1 MNRFM
6 KYAAAALAAATAV
19 STLGGCE
26 QLEQK
31 TPEDTVAVTF
41 GDTNIMLDEVTYMIR
56 SMEYTYESYFG
67 SNICSNDMGDGSGMT
82 VGDYIK
88 QMSLSQLRQTL
99 VLNEYAEQN
108 GIELS
113 DAQKAKV
120 DDAIEKLKE
129 EGEDYLNA
137 VGATDELIEKTYT
150 ENAIANLVY
159 MDLVADVDT
168 TVGDDEF
175 LRKKIAYVKLTPSE
189 LTETTAA
196 EEGTTVT
203 ETESGSEEEAS
214 SEAGSSE
221 ETSEAGSEEASS
233 ENASDEAASSEV
245 ASDEAD
251 STEEASTEKET
262 ETSTEVATET
272 ETETESA
279 SDTEVVTEVATEA
292 ESESESNT
300 ESDTESDTEVSNGS
314 EESTEAETL
323 SEEEQERQD
332 AMNDAADKILKEF
345 EDGSDAADFISDYQ
359 NDSHFT
365 ATNSEISISEEGT
378 AVYNAAAWALS
389 TDECTIYNSDDGS
402 IYIIRCLDDND
413 EEARQSAIDSEIE
426 SRKTALF
433 EEKYSEIQD
442 ASSKFKVDQDVI
454 DTIRFTTPVYVAPT
468 EEDTTE
474 ETTENAS
481 EEASSEDASS
491 EEASSESESE
501 SSSEE
506 VTEESAEKNTES
518 ESESEK
524 ESTSEAETK

>member
-1 MNRFM
+1 MNRIM

-26 QLEQK
+26 QLEK
-31 TPEDTVAVTF
+31 KAPEDTVAVSF

-67 SNICSNDMGDGSGMT
+67 SNICGNDMGDGSGMT

-99 VLNEYAEQN
+99 VLNEYAKKN

-113 DAQKAKV
+113 DDQKAKV
-120 DDAIEKLKE
+120 DEAIEKLQTE
-129 EGEDYLNA
+129 SEDYLDA

-196 EEGTTVT
+196 DEATTEVSSDEDSSEEASSIENT
-203 ETESGSEEEAS
+203 ETESESVS
-214 SEAGSSE
+214 KDVT
-221 ETSEAGSEEASS
+221 TSTEEASS
-233 ENASDEAASSEV
+233 ENASTDAAST
-245 ASDEAD
+245 EAV
-251 STEEASTEKET
+251 STEEASSENVSEISSEASTED
-262 ETSTEVATET
+262 STEV
-272 ETETESA
+272 
-279 SDTEVVTEVATEA
+279 
-292 ESESESNT
+292 
-300 ESDTESDTEVSNGS
+300 
-314 EESTEAETL
+314 ETL

-345 EDGSDAADFISDYQ
+345 EEGNDAADFISDYQ

-365 ATNSEISISEEGT
+365 ATNSEISISEDGT
-378 AVYNAAAWALS
+378 AVYNAAAWALA
-389 TDECTIYNSDDGS
+389 TDECTVYRSDDGS

-433 EEKYSEIQD
+433 SEKYAEIQD
-442 ASSKFKVDQDVI
+442 DSSKFKVDEDVI
-454 DTIRFTTPVYVAPT
+454 DTIRFTTPVYVAPS
-468 EEDTTE
+468 EE
-474 ETTENAS
+474 ETSESETSGEETSESETGEEESTKEEKSSESDES
-481 EEASSEDASS
+481 EEAVSEASS
-491 EEASSESESE
+491 EEAS
-501 SSSEE
+501 
-506 VTEESAEKNTES
+506 K
-518 ESESEK
+518 
-524 ESTSEAETK
+524 

>member
-1 MNRFM
+1 MNRIM

-26 QLEQK
+26 QLEK
-31 TPEDTVAVTF
+31 KAPEDTVAVSF

-67 SNICSNDMGDGSGMT
+67 SNICGNDMGDGSGMT

-99 VLNEYAEQN
+99 VLNEYAKKN

-113 DAQKAKV
+113 DDQKAKV
-120 DDAIEKLKE
+120 DEAIEKLQTE
-129 EGEDYLNA
+129 SEDYLEA

-196 EEGTTVT
+196 DEATTEVSSD
-203 ETESGSEEEAS
+203 EDSSEEAS
-214 SEAGSSE
+214 SIENTEAESE
-221 ETSEAGSEEASS
+221 SASKDVTTSTEEASS
-233 ENASDEAASSEV
+233 ENASTDAAST
-245 ASDEAD
+245 EAV
-251 STEEASTEKET
+251 STEEASSENVSELSSEASTED
-262 ETSTEVATET
+262 STEV
-272 ETETESA
+272 
-279 SDTEVVTEVATEA
+279 
-292 ESESESNT
+292 
-300 ESDTESDTEVSNGS
+300 
-314 EESTEAETL
+314 ETL

-345 EDGSDAADFISDYQ
+345 EEGNDAADFISDYQ

-365 ATNSEISISEEGT
+365 ATNSEISISEDGT
-378 AVYNAAAWALS
+378 AVYNAAAWALA
-389 TDECTIYNSDDGS
+389 TDECTVYRSDDGS

-433 EEKYSEIQD
+433 SEKYAEIQD
-442 ASSKFKVDQDVI
+442 DSPSL
-454 DTIRFTTPVYVAPT
+454 R
-468 EEDTTE
+468 
-474 ETTENAS
+474 
-481 EEASSEDASS
+481 
-491 EEASSESESE
+491 
-501 SSSEE
+501 
-506 VTEESAEKNTES
+506 
-518 ESESEK
+518 
-524 ESTSEAETK
+524 

>member
-1 MNRFM
+1 MNRIM

-26 QLEQK
+26 QLENK
-31 TPEDTVAVTF
+31 APEDTVAVSF

-99 VLNEYAEQN
+99 VLNEYAKKN

-113 DAQKAKV
+113 DDQKAKV
-120 DDAIEKLKE
+120 DEAIEKLQTE
-129 EGEDYLNA
+129 AEDYLDA

-196 EEGTTVT
+196 AEATTEASSDEGSSEESSSVENT
-203 ETESGSEEEAS
+203 ETESISKDDETSTEEAS
-214 SEAGSSE
+214 SEKAS
-221 ETSEAGSEEASS
+221 TEEASS
-233 ENASDEAASSEV
+233 EKTSELSSE
-245 ASDEAD
+245 SD
-251 STEEASTEKET
+251 TEASTE
-262 ETSTEVATET
+262 S
-272 ETETESA
+272 
-279 SDTEVVTEVATEA
+279 
-292 ESESESNT
+292 
-300 ESDTESDTEVSNGS
+300 
-314 EESTEAETL
+314 ETL

-345 EDGSDAADFISDYQ
+345 EEGNDAADFISDYQ

-365 ATNSEISISEEGT
+365 ATNSEISISEDGT
-378 AVYNAAAWALS
+378 AVYNAAAWALA
-389 TDECTIYNSDDGS
+389 TDECTVYKSDDGS

-433 EEKYSEIQD
+433 SEKYAEIQD
-442 ASSKFKVDQDVI
+442 ESSKFKVDEDVI
-454 DTIRFTTPVYVAPT
+454 DTIRFTTPVYVAPS
-468 EEDTTE
+468 EE
-474 ETTENAS
+474 ETSEGETGKEETSENETS
-481 EEASSEDASS
+481 EEESSKAEKSSESEEAVSEASSE
-491 EEASSESESE
+491 
-501 SSSEE
+501 
-506 VTEESAEKNTES
+506 EESK
-518 ESESEK
+518 
-524 ESTSEAETK
+524 

>member
-1 MNRFM
+1 MNRIM

-26 QLEQK
+26 QLEK
-31 TPEDTVAVTF
+31 KAPEDTVAVSF
-41 GDTNIMLDEVTYMIR
+41 GDTNIMLDEITYMIR

-67 SNICSNDMGDGSGMT
+67 SNICGNDMGDGSGMT

-99 VLNEYAEQN
+99 VLNEYAKKN

-113 DAQKAKV
+113 DDQKAKV
-120 DDAIEKLKE
+120 DEAIEKLQTE
-129 EGEDYLNA
+129 SEDYLEA

-196 EEGTTVT
+196 DGATTEVSSDEDSSEEASSIENTEAESESASKDVTTST
-203 ETESGSEEEAS
+203 EEAS
-214 SEAGSSE
+214 SEKAS
-221 ETSEAGSEEASS
+221 TEEASS
-233 ENASDEAASSEV
+233 ENVSELSS
-245 ASDEAD
+245 
-251 STEEASTEKET
+251 EASTE
-262 ETSTEVATET
+262 
-272 ETETESA
+272 
-279 SDTEVVTEVATEA
+279 D
-292 ESESESNT
+292 
-300 ESDTESDTEVSNGS
+300 
-314 EESTEAETL
+314 STEAETL

-345 EDGSDAADFISDYQ
+345 EEGNDAADFISDYQ

-365 ATNSEISISEEGT
+365 ATNSEISISEDGT
-378 AVYNAAAWALS
+378 AVYNAAAWALA
-389 TDECTIYNSDDGS
+389 TDECTVYRSDDGS

-433 EEKYSEIQD
+433 SEKYAEIQD
-442 ASSKFKVDQDVI
+442 DSSKFKVDEDVI
-454 DTIRFTTPVYVAPT
+454 DTIRFTTPVYVAPS
-468 EEDTTE
+468 EE
-474 ETTENAS
+474 ETS
-481 EEASSEDASS
+481 ESETGEKESTKEEKSSESDESEEAVSEASSE
-491 EEASSESESE
+491 
-501 SSSEE
+501 
-506 VTEESAEKNTES
+506 EESK
-518 ESESEK
+518 
-524 ESTSEAETK
+524 

>member
-1 MNRFM
+1 MNRIM

-26 QLEQK
+26 QLEK
-31 TPEDTVAVTF
+31 KAPEDTVAVSF

-67 SNICSNDMGDGSGMT
+67 SNICGNDMGDGSGMT

-99 VLNEYAEQN
+99 VLNEYAKKN

-113 DAQKAKV
+113 DDQKAKV
-120 DDAIEKLKE
+120 DEAIEKLQTE
-129 EGEDYLNA
+129 SEDYLEA

-196 EEGTTVT
+196 DEATTEVSSDEDSSEEASSIENTEAESESASKDVTTST
-203 ETESGSEEEAS
+203 EEAS
-214 SEAGSSE
+214 SEKAS
-221 ETSEAGSEEASS
+221 TEEASS
-233 ENASDEAASSEV
+233 ENVSELSS
-245 ASDEAD
+245 
-251 STEEASTEKET
+251 EASTED
-262 ETSTEVATET
+262 STEV
-272 ETETESA
+272 
-279 SDTEVVTEVATEA
+279 
-292 ESESESNT
+292 
-300 ESDTESDTEVSNGS
+300 
-314 EESTEAETL
+314 ETL

-345 EDGSDAADFISDYQ
+345 EEGNDAADFISDYQ

-365 ATNSEISISEEGT
+365 ATNSEISISEDGT
-378 AVYNAAAWALS
+378 AVYNAAAWALA
-389 TDECTIYNSDDGS
+389 TDECTVYRSDDGS

-433 EEKYSEIQD
+433 SEKYAEIQD
-442 ASSKFKVDQDVI
+442 DSSKFKVDEDVI
-454 DTIRFTTPVYVAPT
+454 DTIRFTTPVYVAPS
-468 EEDTTE
+468 EE
-474 ETTENAS
+474 ETS
-481 EEASSEDASS
+481 ESETSGEETSEIETGEEESTKEEKSSESDESEEAVSEASSE
-491 EEASSESESE
+491 
-501 SSSEE
+501 
-506 VTEESAEKNTES
+506 EESK
-518 ESESEK
+518 
-524 ESTSEAETK
+524 

>member
-1 MNRFM
+1 MNRIM
-6 KYAAAALAAATAV
+6 KYAAAALVAATAV

-26 QLEQK
+26 QLEK
-31 TPEDTVAVTF
+31 KAPEDTVAVSF

-67 SNICSNDMGDGSGMT
+67 SNICGNDMGDGSGMT

-99 VLNEYAEQN
+99 VLNEYAKKN

-113 DAQKAKV
+113 DDQKAKV
-120 DDAIEKLKE
+120 DEAIEKLQTE
-129 EGEDYLNA
+129 SEDYLEA

-196 EEGTTVT
+196 DEATTEVSSDEDSSEEASSIENTEAESESASKDVTTST
-203 ETESGSEEEAS
+203 EEAS
-214 SEAGSSE
+214 SEKAS
-221 ETSEAGSEEASS
+221 TEAVSTEEASS
-233 ENASDEAASSEV
+233 ENVSELSS
-245 ASDEAD
+245 
-251 STEEASTEKET
+251 EASTED
-262 ETSTEVATET
+262 STEV
-272 ETETESA
+272 
-279 SDTEVVTEVATEA
+279 
-292 ESESESNT
+292 
-300 ESDTESDTEVSNGS
+300 
-314 EESTEAETL
+314 ETL

-345 EDGSDAADFISDYQ
+345 EEGNDAADFISDYQ

-365 ATNSEISISEEGT
+365 ATNSEISISEDGT
-378 AVYNAAAWALS
+378 AVYNASAWALA
-389 TDECTIYNSDDGS
+389 TDECTVYRSDDGS

-433 EEKYSEIQD
+433 SEKYAEIQD
-442 ASSKFKVDQDVI
+442 DSSKFKVDEDVI
-454 DTIRFTTPVYVAPT
+454 DTIRFTTPVYVAPS
-468 EEDTTE
+468 EE
-474 ETTENAS
+474 ETSESETNGEETSESETGGEKTSENETS
-481 EEASSEDASS
+481 EEESVKAENSSESDESEEAVSEASSE
-491 EEASSESESE
+491 
-501 SSSEE
+501 
-506 VTEESAEKNTES
+506 EESK
-518 ESESEK
+518 
-524 ESTSEAETK
+524 

>member
-1 MNRFM
+1 MNRIM

-26 QLEQK
+26 QLENK
-31 TPEDTVAVTF
+31 APEDTVAVSF

-99 VLNEYAEQN
+99 VLNEYAKKN

-113 DAQKAKV
+113 DDQKAKV
-120 DDAIEKLKE
+120 DEAIEKLQTE
-129 EGEDYLNA
+129 AEDYLDA

-196 EEGTTVT
+196 AEATTEASSDEGSSEESSSVENT
-203 ETESGSEEEAS
+203 ETESISKDDETSTEEAS
-214 SEAGSSE
+214 SEKAS
-221 ETSEAGSEEASS
+221 TEAVSTEEASS
-233 ENASDEAASSEV
+233 EKASELSS
-245 ASDEAD
+245 
-251 STEEASTEKET
+251 EASTED
-262 ETSTEVATET
+262 STE
-272 ETETESA
+272 S
-279 SDTEVVTEVATEA
+279 
-292 ESESESNT
+292 
-300 ESDTESDTEVSNGS
+300 
-314 EESTEAETL
+314 ETL

-332 AMNDAADKILKEF
+332 AMSDAADKILKEF
-345 EDGSDAADFISDYQ
+345 EEGNDAADFISDYQ

-365 ATNSEISISEEGT
+365 ATNSEISISEDGT
-378 AVYNAAAWALS
+378 AVYNAAAWALA
-389 TDECTIYNSDDGS
+389 TDECTVYKSDDGS
-402 IYIIRCLDDND
+402 IYIIRCIDDND

-433 EEKYSEIQD
+433 SEKYAEIQD
-442 ASSKFKVDQDVI
+442 ESSKFKVDEDVI
-454 DTIRFTTPVYVAPT
+454 DTIRFTTPVYVAPS
-468 EEDTTE
+468 EEESSEGETSGE
-474 ETTENAS
+474 ETSENETS
-481 EEASSEDASS
+481 EEESSKAEKSSESDESEEAVSEASSE
-491 EEASSESESE
+491 
-501 SSSEE
+501 
-506 VTEESAEKNTES
+506 EESK
-518 ESESEK
+518 
-524 ESTSEAETK
+524 

>member
-1 MNRFM
+1 MNRIM

-26 QLEQK
+26 QLEK
-31 TPEDTVAVTF
+31 KAPEDTVAVSF

-67 SNICSNDMGDGSGMT
+67 SNICGNDMGDGSGMT

-99 VLNEYAEQN
+99 VLNEYAKKN

-113 DAQKAKV
+113 DDQKAKV
-120 DDAIEKLKE
+120 DEAIEKLQTE
-129 EGEDYLNA
+129 SEDYLDA

-196 EEGTTVT
+196 NEATTEVSSDEDSSEESSSIENTEAESESASKDVTTST
-203 ETESGSEEEAS
+203 EEAS
-214 SEAGSSE
+214 SEKAS
-221 ETSEAGSEEASS
+221 TEEASS
-233 ENASDEAASSEV
+233 ENVSELSS
-245 ASDEAD
+245 
-251 STEEASTEKET
+251 EASTED
-262 ETSTEVATET
+262 STEV
-272 ETETESA
+272 
-279 SDTEVVTEVATEA
+279 
-292 ESESESNT
+292 
-300 ESDTESDTEVSNGS
+300 
-314 EESTEAETL
+314 ETL

-345 EDGSDAADFISDYQ
+345 EEGNDAADFISDYQ

-365 ATNSEISISEEGT
+365 ATNSEISISEDGT
-378 AVYNAAAWALS
+378 AVYNAAAWALA
-389 TDECTIYNSDDGS
+389 TDECTVYRSDDGS

-433 EEKYSEIQD
+433 SEKYAEIQD
-442 ASSKFKVDQDVI
+442 DSSKFKVDEDVI
-454 DTIRFTTPVYVAPT
+454 DTIRFTTPVYVAPS
-468 EEDTTE
+468 EE
-474 ETTENAS
+474 ETS
-481 EEASSEDASS
+481 ESETSGEETSEIETGEEESTKEEKSSESDESDEAVSEASSE
-491 EEASSESESE
+491 
-501 SSSEE
+501 
-506 VTEESAEKNTES
+506 EESK
-518 ESESEK
+518 
-524 ESTSEAETK
+524 

>member
-1 MNRFM
+1 MNRIM

-26 QLEQK
+26 QLEK
-31 TPEDTVAVTF
+31 KAPEDTVAVSF

-99 VLNEYAEQN
+99 VLNEYAKKN

-113 DAQKAKV
+113 DDQKAKV
-120 DDAIEKLKE
+120 DEAIEKLQTE
-129 EGEDYLNA
+129 AEDYLDA

-196 EEGTTVT
+196 AEATTEASSDEGSSEESSSVENT
-203 ETESGSEEEAS
+203 ETESISKDDETSTEEAS
-214 SEAGSSE
+214 SEKAS
-221 ETSEAGSEEASS
+221 TEEASS
-233 ENASDEAASSEV
+233 EKTSERSSE
-245 ASDEAD
+245 SD
-251 STEEASTEKET
+251 TEASTE
-262 ETSTEVATET
+262 S
-272 ETETESA
+272 
-279 SDTEVVTEVATEA
+279 
-292 ESESESNT
+292 
-300 ESDTESDTEVSNGS
+300 
-314 EESTEAETL
+314 ETL

-345 EDGSDAADFISDYQ
+345 EEGNDAADFISDYQ

-365 ATNSEISISEEGT
+365 ATNSEISISEDGT
-378 AVYNAAAWALS
+378 AVYNAAAWALA
-389 TDECTIYNSDDGS
+389 TDECTVYKSDDGS
-402 IYIIRCLDDND
+402 IYIIRCIDDND

-433 EEKYSEIQD
+433 SEKYAEIQD
-442 ASSKFKVDQDVI
+442 ESSKFKVDEDVI
-454 DTIRFTTPVYVAPT
+454 DTIRFTTPVYVAPS
-468 EEDTTE
+468 EEESSEGETSGE
-474 ETTENAS
+474 ETSENETS
-481 EEASSEDASS
+481 EEESSKAENSSESDESVSEASSE
-491 EEASSESESE
+491 
-501 SSSEE
+501 
-506 VTEESAEKNTES
+506 EESK
-518 ESESEK
+518 
-524 ESTSEAETK
+524 

>member
-1 MNRFM
+1 MNRIM

-26 QLEQK
+26 QLEK
-31 TPEDTVAVTF
+31 KAPEDTVAVSF

-67 SNICSNDMGDGSGMT
+67 SNICGNDMGDGSGMT

-99 VLNEYAEQN
+99 VLNEYAKKN

-113 DAQKAKV
+113 DDQKAKV
-120 DDAIEKLKE
+120 DEAIEKLQTE
-129 EGEDYLNA
+129 SEDYLDA

-196 EEGTTVT
+196 DEATTEV
-203 ETESGSEEEAS
+203 S
-214 SEAGSSE
+214 SDEDS
-221 ETSEAGSEEASS
+221 SEEASS
-233 ENASDEAASSEV
+233 IEN
-245 ASDEAD
+245 
-251 STEEASTEKET
+251 
-262 ETSTEVATET
+262 
-272 ETETESA
+272 
-279 SDTEVVTEVATEA
+279 TEA
-292 ESESESNT
+292 ESESASKDVTTST
-300 ESDTESDTEVSNGS
+300 EEASS
-314 EESTEAETL
+314 EKASTEAETL

-345 EDGSDAADFISDYQ
+345 EEGNDAADFISDYQ

-365 ATNSEISISEEGT
+365 ATNSEISISEDGT
-378 AVYNAAAWALS
+378 AVYNASAWALA
-389 TDECTIYNSDDGS
+389 TDECTVYRSDDGS

-433 EEKYSEIQD
+433 SEKYAEIQD
-442 ASSKFKVDQDVI
+442 DSSKFKVDEDVI
-454 DTIRFTTPVYVAPT
+454 DTIRFTTPVYVAPS
-468 EEDTTE
+468 EE
-474 ETTENAS
+474 ETS
-481 EEASSEDASS
+481 ESETSGEETSESETGEKESTKEEKSSESDESEEAVSEASSE
-491 EEASSESESE
+491 
-501 SSSEE
+501 
-506 VTEESAEKNTES
+506 EESK
-518 ESESEK
+518 
-524 ESTSEAETK
+524 

>member
-1 MNRFM
+1 MNRIM

-26 QLEQK
+26 QLEK
-31 TPEDTVAVTF
+31 KAPEDTVAVSF

-99 VLNEYAEQN
+99 VLNEYAKKN

-113 DAQKAKV
+113 DDQKAKV
-120 DDAIEKLKE
+120 DEAIEKLQTE
-129 EGEDYLNA
+129 AEDYLDA

-196 EEGTTVT
+196 AEATTEASSDEGSSEESSSVENT
-203 ETESGSEEEAS
+203 ETESISKDDETSTEEAS
-214 SEAGSSE
+214 SEK
-221 ETSEAGSEEASS
+221 
-233 ENASDEAASSEV
+233 
-245 ASDEAD
+245 
-251 STEEASTEKET
+251 ASTEAVSTEAVSSEKASELSS
-262 ETSTEVATET
+262 ETSTEDS
-272 ETETESA
+272 TES
-279 SDTEVVTEVATEA
+279 
-292 ESESESNT
+292 
-300 ESDTESDTEVSNGS
+300 
-314 EESTEAETL
+314 ETL

-345 EDGSDAADFISDYQ
+345 EEGNDAADFISDYQ

-365 ATNSEISISEEGT
+365 ATNSEISISEDGT
-378 AVYNAAAWALS
+378 AVYNAAAWALA
-389 TDECTIYNSDDGS
+389 TDECTVYKSDDGS
-402 IYIIRCLDDND
+402 IYIIRCIDDND

-433 EEKYSEIQD
+433 SEKYAEIQD
-442 ASSKFKVDQDVI
+442 ESSKFKVDEDVI
-454 DTIRFTTPVYVAPT
+454 DTIRFTTPVYVAPSEEETSEGETGKEETSENETSEEESSKAEKSSESDET
-468 EEDTTE
+468 EE
-474 ETTENAS
+474 AVS
-481 EEASSEDASS
+481 EASSE
-491 EEASSESESE
+491 
-501 SSSEE
+501 
-506 VTEESAEKNTES
+506 EESK
-518 ESESEK
+518 
-524 ESTSEAETK
+524 

>member
-99 VLNEYAEQN
+99 VLNEYAKQN

-113 DAQKAKV
+113 DAQKTKV
-120 DDAIEKLKE
+120 DEAIEKLQA

-203 ETESGSEEEAS
+203 ETESGSEEGVS
-214 SEAGSSE
+214 SEADSSE
-221 ETSEAGSEEASS
+221 ETSEEGSS
-233 ENASDEAASSEV
+233 EKASDEGASS
-245 ASDEAD
+245 EAD

-262 ETSTEVATET
+262 ET
-272 ETETESA
+272 ESA
-279 SDTEVVTEVATEA
+279 SDTEAATEA
-292 ESESESNT
+292 ESKSESET
-300 ESDTESDTEVSNGS
+300 ESNTEVSNGS

-323 SEEEQERQD
+323 SEEEKERQD

-345 EDGSDAADFISDYQ
+345 EDGNDAADFISDYQ

-378 AVYNAAAWALS
+378 AVYNAAAWALA

-402 IYIIRCLDDND
+402 IYIIRCIDDND

-426 SRKTALF
+426 SRKTTLF

-468 EEDTTE
+468 EENTTE
-474 ETTENAS
+474 DTTENAS
-481 EEASSEDASS
+481 EEASS

-506 VTEESAEKNTES
+506 VTEESTEKNTES

>member
-1 MNRFM
+1 MNRIM

-26 QLEQK
+26 QLEK
-31 TPEDTVAVTF
+31 KAPEDTVAVSF

-67 SNICSNDMGDGSGMT
+67 SNICGNDMGDGSGMT

-99 VLNEYAEQN
+99 VLNEYAKKN

-113 DAQKAKV
+113 DDQKAKV
-120 DDAIEKLKE
+120 DEAIEKLQTE
-129 EGEDYLNA
+129 SEDYLDA

-196 EEGTTVT
+196 DEATTEVSSDEDSSEEASSIENTEAESESASKDVTTST
-203 ETESGSEEEAS
+203 EEAS
-214 SEAGSSE
+214 SEKAS
-221 ETSEAGSEEASS
+221 TEAVSTEEASS
-233 ENASDEAASSEV
+233 ENVSELSS
-245 ASDEAD
+245 
-251 STEEASTEKET
+251 EASTED
-262 ETSTEVATET
+262 STEV
-272 ETETESA
+272 
-279 SDTEVVTEVATEA
+279 
-292 ESESESNT
+292 
-300 ESDTESDTEVSNGS
+300 
-314 EESTEAETL
+314 ETL

-345 EDGSDAADFISDYQ
+345 EEGNDAADFISDYQ

-365 ATNSEISISEEGT
+365 ATNSEISISEDGT

-389 TDECTIYNSDDGS
+389 TDECTVYKSDDGS

-433 EEKYSEIQD
+433 SEKYAEIQEE
-442 ASSKFKVDQDVI
+442 SSKFKVDEDVI
-454 DTIRFTTPVYVAPT
+454 DTIRFTTPVYVAPS
-468 EEDTTE
+468 EE
-474 ETTENAS
+474 ETSESETGGEKTSENETS
-481 EEASSEDASS
+481 EEESVKAENSSESDESEEAVSEASSE
-491 EEASSESESE
+491 
-501 SSSEE
+501 
-506 VTEESAEKNTES
+506 EESK
-518 ESESEK
+518 
-524 ESTSEAETK
+524 

>member
-1 MNRFM
+1 MNRIM

-26 QLEQK
+26 QLEK
-31 TPEDTVAVTF
+31 KAPEDTVAVSF

-67 SNICSNDMGDGSGMT
+67 SNICGNDMGDGSGMT

-99 VLNEYAEQN
+99 VLNEYAKKN

-113 DAQKAKV
+113 DDQKAKV
-120 DDAIEKLKE
+120 DEAIEKLQTE
-129 EGEDYLNA
+129 SEDYLDA

-196 EEGTTVT
+196 NEATTEVSGDEDSSEEASSIENTEVESESVSKDVTTST
-203 ETESGSEEEAS
+203 EEAS
-214 SEAGSSE
+214 SEKAS
-221 ETSEAGSEEASS
+221 TEEASS
-233 ENASDEAASSEV
+233 ENVSELSS
-245 ASDEAD
+245 
-251 STEEASTEKET
+251 EASTE
-262 ETSTEVATET
+262 
-272 ETETESA
+272 
-279 SDTEVVTEVATEA
+279 D
-292 ESESESNT
+292 
-300 ESDTESDTEVSNGS
+300 
-314 EESTEAETL
+314 STEAETL

-332 AMNDAADKILKEF
+332 AMNDAADKIFKEF
-345 EDGSDAADFISDYQ
+345 EEGNDAADFISDYQ

-365 ATNSEISISEEGT
+365 ATNSEISISEDGT
-378 AVYNAAAWALS
+378 AVYNAAAWALA
-389 TDECTIYNSDDGS
+389 TDECTVYRSDDGS

-433 EEKYSEIQD
+433 SEKYAEIQD
-442 ASSKFKVDQDVI
+442 DSSKFKVDEDVI
-454 DTIRFTTPVYVAPT
+454 DTIRFTTPVYVAPS
-468 EEDTTE
+468 EE
-474 ETTENAS
+474 ETS
-481 EEASSEDASS
+481 ESETSGEETSESETGEEESTKEEKSSESDESEEAVSEASSE
-491 EEASSESESE
+491 
-501 SSSEE
+501 
-506 VTEESAEKNTES
+506 EESK
-518 ESESEK
+518 
-524 ESTSEAETK
+524 

>member
-1 MNRFM
+1 MNRIM

-26 QLEQK
+26 QLEK
-31 TPEDTVAVTF
+31 KAPEDTVAVSF

-67 SNICSNDMGDGSGMT
+67 SNICGNDMGDGSGMT

-99 VLNEYAEQN
+99 VLNEYAKKN

-113 DAQKAKV
+113 DDQKAKV
-120 DDAIEKLKE
+120 DEAIEKLQTE
-129 EGEDYLNA
+129 SEDYLDA

-196 EEGTTVT
+196 DEATTEVSSDEDSSEEASSIENTEAESESASKDVTTST
-203 ETESGSEEEAS
+203 EEAS
-214 SEAGSSE
+214 SEKAS
-221 ETSEAGSEEASS
+221 TEAVSTEEASS
-233 ENASDEAASSEV
+233 ENVSELSS
-245 ASDEAD
+245 
-251 STEEASTEKET
+251 EASTED
-262 ETSTEVATET
+262 STEV
-272 ETETESA
+272 
-279 SDTEVVTEVATEA
+279 
-292 ESESESNT
+292 
-300 ESDTESDTEVSNGS
+300 
-314 EESTEAETL
+314 ETL

-345 EDGSDAADFISDYQ
+345 EEGNDAADFISDYQ

-365 ATNSEISISEEGT
+365 ATNSEISISEDGT

-389 TDECTIYNSDDGS
+389 TDECTVYKSDDGS

-433 EEKYSEIQD
+433 SEKYAEIQEE
-442 ASSKFKVDQDVI
+442 SSKFKVDEDVI
-454 DTIRFTTPVYVAPT
+454 DTIRFTTPVYVAPS
-468 EEDTTE
+468 EE
-474 ETTENAS
+474 ETS
-481 EEASSEDASS
+481 ESETSGEETSESETGEKESTKEEKSSESDESEEVVSEASSE
-491 EEASSESESE
+491 
-501 SSSEE
+501 
-506 VTEESAEKNTES
+506 EESK
-518 ESESEK
+518 
-524 ESTSEAETK
+524 

>member
-1 MNRFM
+1 MNRIM

-26 QLEQK
+26 QLEK
-31 TPEDTVAVTF
+31 KAPEDTVAVSF

-67 SNICSNDMGDGSGMT
+67 SNICGNDMGDGSGMT

-99 VLNEYAEQN
+99 VLNEYAKKN

-113 DAQKAKV
+113 DDQKAKV
-120 DDAIEKLKE
+120 DEAIEKLQTE
-129 EGEDYLNA
+129 SEDYLEA

-196 EEGTTVT
+196 NEATTEVSSDEDSSEEASSIENTEVESESVSKDVTTST
-203 ETESGSEEEAS
+203 EEAS
-214 SEAGSSE
+214 SEKAS
-221 ETSEAGSEEASS
+221 TEEASS
-233 ENASDEAASSEV
+233 ENVSELSS
-245 ASDEAD
+245 
-251 STEEASTEKET
+251 EASTE
-262 ETSTEVATET
+262 
-272 ETETESA
+272 
-279 SDTEVVTEVATEA
+279 D
-292 ESESESNT
+292 
-300 ESDTESDTEVSNGS
+300 
-314 EESTEAETL
+314 STEAETL

-345 EDGSDAADFISDYQ
+345 EEGNDAADFISDYQ

-365 ATNSEISISEEGT
+365 ATNSEISISEDGT
-378 AVYNAAAWALS
+378 AVYNAAAWALA
-389 TDECTIYNSDDGS
+389 TDECTVYRSDDGS

-433 EEKYSEIQD
+433 SEKYAEIQD
-442 ASSKFKVDQDVI
+442 DSSKFKVDEDVI
-454 DTIRFTTPVYVAPT
+454 DTIRFTTPVYVAPS
-468 EEDTTE
+468 EE
-474 ETTENAS
+474 ETS
-481 EEASSEDASS
+481 ESETSGEETSESETGEEESTKEEKSSESDESEEAVSEASSE
-491 EEASSESESE
+491 
-501 SSSEE
+501 
-506 VTEESAEKNTES
+506 EESK
-518 ESESEK
+518 
-524 ESTSEAETK
+524 

>member
-1 MNRFM
+1 MNRIM

-26 QLEQK
+26 QLEK
-31 TPEDTVAVTF
+31 KAPEDTVAVSF
-41 GDTNIMLDEVTYMIR
+41 GDTNIMLDEITYMIR

-67 SNICSNDMGDGSGMT
+67 SNICGNDMGDGSGMT

-99 VLNEYAEQN
+99 VLNEYAKKN

-113 DAQKAKV
+113 DDQKAKV
-120 DDAIEKLKE
+120 DEAIEKLQTE
-129 EGEDYLNA
+129 SEDYLEA

-196 EEGTTVT
+196 DEATTEV
-203 ETESGSEEEAS
+203 S
-214 SEAGSSE
+214 SDEDS
-221 ETSEAGSEEASS
+221 SEEASS
-233 ENASDEAASSEV
+233 IEN
-245 ASDEAD
+245 
-251 STEEASTEKET
+251 
-262 ETSTEVATET
+262 
-272 ETETESA
+272 
-279 SDTEVVTEVATEA
+279 TEA
-292 ESESESNT
+292 ESESVSKDVTTST
-300 ESDTESDTEVSNGS
+300 EEASS
-314 EESTEAETL
+314 EKASTEAVSTGEASSENVSELSSEASTEDSTEVETL

-345 EDGSDAADFISDYQ
+345 EEGNDAADFISDYQ

-365 ATNSEISISEEGT
+365 ATNSEISISEDGT
-378 AVYNAAAWALS
+378 AVYNAAAWALA
-389 TDECTIYNSDDGS
+389 TDECTVYRSDDGS

-433 EEKYSEIQD
+433 SEKYAEIQD
-442 ASSKFKVDQDVI
+442 DSSKFKVDEDVI
-454 DTIRFTTPVYVAPT
+454 DTIRFTTPVYVAPS
-468 EEDTTE
+468 EE
-474 ETTENAS
+474 ETS
-481 EEASSEDASS
+481 ESETSGEETSESETGEKESTKEEKSSESDESEEAVSEASSE
-491 EEASSESESE
+491 
-501 SSSEE
+501 
-506 VTEESAEKNTES
+506 EESK
-518 ESESEK
+518 
-524 ESTSEAETK
+524 

>member
-1 MNRFM
+1 MNRIM
-6 KYAAAALAAATAV
+6 KYAAAAFAAATAV

-26 QLEQK
+26 QLENK
-31 TPEDTVAVTF
+31 APEDTVAVSF

-99 VLNEYAEQN
+99 VLNEYAKKN

-113 DAQKAKV
+113 DDQKAKV
-120 DDAIEKLKE
+120 DEAIEKLQTE
-129 EGEDYLNA
+129 SEDYLDA

-196 EEGTTVT
+196 AEATTEASSDEGSSEESSSVENT
-203 ETESGSEEEAS
+203 ETESISKDDETSTEEAS
-214 SEAGSSE
+214 SEKAS
-221 ETSEAGSEEASS
+221 TEEASS
-233 ENASDEAASSEV
+233 EKASELSS
-245 ASDEAD
+245 
-251 STEEASTEKET
+251 EASTE
-262 ETSTEVATET
+262 
-272 ETETESA
+272 
-279 SDTEVVTEVATEA
+279 D
-292 ESESESNT
+292 
-300 ESDTESDTEVSNGS
+300 
-314 EESTEAETL
+314 STEAETL

-345 EDGSDAADFISDYQ
+345 EEGNDAADFISDYQ

-365 ATNSEISISEEGT
+365 ATNSEISISEDGT
-378 AVYNAAAWALS
+378 AVYNAAAWALA
-389 TDECTIYNSDDGS
+389 TDECTVYKSDDGS
-402 IYIIRCLDDND
+402 IYIIRCIDDND

-433 EEKYSEIQD
+433 SEKYAEIQD
-442 ASSKFKVDQDVI
+442 ESSKFKVDEDVI
-454 DTIRFTTPVYVAPT
+454 DTIRFTTPVYVAPSEEESSEGETSGEETSENETSEEESSKAEKSSESDET
-468 EEDTTE
+468 EE
-474 ETTENAS
+474 AVS
-481 EEASSEDASS
+481 EASSE
-491 EEASSESESE
+491 
-501 SSSEE
+501 
-506 VTEESAEKNTES
+506 EESK
-518 ESESEK
+518 
-524 ESTSEAETK
+524 

>member
-1 MNRFM
+1 MNRIM

-26 QLEQK
+26 QLEK
-31 TPEDTVAVTF
+31 KAPEDTVAVSF

-67 SNICSNDMGDGSGMT
+67 SNICGNDMGDGSGMT

-99 VLNEYAEQN
+99 VLNEYAKKN

-113 DAQKAKV
+113 DDQKAKV
-120 DDAIEKLKE
+120 DEAIEKLQTE
-129 EGEDYLNA
+129 SEDYLEA

-196 EEGTTVT
+196 DEATTEVSSD
-203 ETESGSEEEAS
+203 EDSSEEAS
-214 SEAGSSE
+214 SIENTEAESE
-221 ETSEAGSEEASS
+221 SASKDVTTSTEEASS
-233 ENASDEAASSEV
+233 ENASTDAAST
-245 ASDEAD
+245 EAV
-251 STEEASTEKET
+251 STEEASSENVSELSSEASTED
-262 ETSTEVATET
+262 STEV
-272 ETETESA
+272 
-279 SDTEVVTEVATEA
+279 
-292 ESESESNT
+292 
-300 ESDTESDTEVSNGS
+300 
-314 EESTEAETL
+314 ETL

-345 EDGSDAADFISDYQ
+345 EEGNDAADFISDYQ

-365 ATNSEISISEEGT
+365 ATNSEISISEDGT
-378 AVYNAAAWALS
+378 AVYNAAAWALA
-389 TDECTIYNSDDGS
+389 TDECTVYRSDDGS

-433 EEKYSEIQD
+433 SEKYAEIQD
-442 ASSKFKVDQDVI
+442 DSSKFKVDEDVI
-454 DTIRFTTPVYVAPT
+454 DTIRFTTPVYVAPS
-468 EEDTTE
+468 EE
-474 ETTENAS
+474 ETS
-481 EEASSEDASS
+481 ESETSGEETSESETGEEESTKEEKSSESDESEEAVSEASSE
-491 EEASSESESE
+491 
-501 SSSEE
+501 
-506 VTEESAEKNTES
+506 EESKQS
-518 ESESEK
+518 
-524 ESTSEAETK
+524 

>member
-1 MNRFM
+1 MNRIM

-26 QLEQK
+26 QLEK
-31 TPEDTVAVTF
+31 KAPEDTVAVSF
-41 GDTNIMLDEVTYMIR
+41 GDTNIMLDEITYMIR

-67 SNICSNDMGDGSGMT
+67 SNICGNDMGDGSGMT

-99 VLNEYAEQN
+99 VLNEYAKKN

-113 DAQKAKV
+113 DDQKAKV
-120 DDAIEKLKE
+120 DEAIEKLQTE
-129 EGEDYLNA
+129 SEDYLEA

-196 EEGTTVT
+196 DEATTEVSSD
-203 ETESGSEEEAS
+203 EDSSEEAS
-214 SEAGSSE
+214 SIENTEAESE
-221 ETSEAGSEEASS
+221 SASKDVTTSTEEASS
-233 ENASDEAASSEV
+233 ENASTDAA
-245 ASDEAD
+245 
-251 STEEASTEKET
+251 STEEASSENVSELSS
-262 ETSTEVATET
+262 EASTE
-272 ETETESA
+272 
-279 SDTEVVTEVATEA
+279 D
-292 ESESESNT
+292 
-300 ESDTESDTEVSNGS
+300 
-314 EESTEAETL
+314 STEAETL

-345 EDGSDAADFISDYQ
+345 EEGNDAADFISDYQ

-365 ATNSEISISEEGT
+365 ATNSEISISEDGT
-378 AVYNAAAWALS
+378 AVYNASAWALA
-389 TDECTIYNSDDGS
+389 TDECTVYRSDDGS

-433 EEKYSEIQD
+433 SEKYAEIQD
-442 ASSKFKVDQDVI
+442 DSSKFKVDEDVI
-454 DTIRFTTPVYVAPT
+454 DTIRFTTPVYVAPS
-468 EEDTTE
+468 EE
-474 ETTENAS
+474 ETS
-481 EEASSEDASS
+481 ESETSGEETSESETGEEESTKEEKSSESDESEEAVSEASSE
-491 EEASSESESE
+491 
-501 SSSEE
+501 
-506 VTEESAEKNTES
+506 EESK
-518 ESESEK
+518 
-524 ESTSEAETK
+524 

>member
-1 MNRFM
+1 MNRIM

-26 QLEQK
+26 QLEK
-31 TPEDTVAVTF
+31 KAPEDTVAVSF

-99 VLNEYAEQN
+99 VLNEYAKKN

-113 DAQKAKV
+113 DDQKAKV
-120 DDAIEKLKE
+120 DEAIEKLQTE
-129 EGEDYLNA
+129 AEDYLDA

-196 EEGTTVT
+196 DEATTEVSSDEDSSEEASSIENT
-203 ETESGSEEEAS
+203 ETESESVS
-214 SEAGSSE
+214 KDVT
-221 ETSEAGSEEASS
+221 TSTEEASS
-233 ENASDEAASSEV
+233 ENASTDAAST
-245 ASDEAD
+245 EAV
-251 STEEASTEKET
+251 STEEASSENVSELSSEASTED
-262 ETSTEVATET
+262 STEV
-272 ETETESA
+272 
-279 SDTEVVTEVATEA
+279 
-292 ESESESNT
+292 
-300 ESDTESDTEVSNGS
+300 
-314 EESTEAETL
+314 ETL

-345 EDGSDAADFISDYQ
+345 EEGNDAADFISDYQ

-365 ATNSEISISEEGT
+365 ATNSEISISEDGT
-378 AVYNAAAWALS
+378 AVYNAAAWALA
-389 TDECTIYNSDDGS
+389 TDECTVYRSDDGS

-433 EEKYSEIQD
+433 SEKYAEIQD
-442 ASSKFKVDQDVI
+442 DSSKFKVDEDVI
-454 DTIRFTTPVYVAPT
+454 DTIRFTTPVYVAPS
-468 EEDTTE
+468 EE
-474 ETTENAS
+474 ETS
-481 EEASSEDASS
+481 ESETSGEETSESETGEEESTKEEKSSESDESEEAVSEASSE
-491 EEASSESESE
+491 
-501 SSSEE
+501 
-506 VTEESAEKNTES
+506 EESK
-518 ESESEK
+518 
-524 ESTSEAETK
+524 

>member
-1 MNRFM
+1 MNRIM
-6 KYAAAALAAATAV
+6 KYAAAALVAATAV

-26 QLEQK
+26 QLEK
-31 TPEDTVAVTF
+31 KAPEDTVAVSF

-67 SNICSNDMGDGSGMT
+67 SNICGNDMGDGSGMT

-99 VLNEYAEQN
+99 VLNEYAKKN

-113 DAQKAKV
+113 DDQKAKV
-120 DDAIEKLKE
+120 DEAIEKLQTE
-129 EGEDYLNA
+129 SEDYLDA

-196 EEGTTVT
+196 DEATTEVSSDEDSSEEASSIENTEAESESASKDVTTST
-203 ETESGSEEEAS
+203 EEAS
-214 SEAGSSE
+214 SEKAS
-221 ETSEAGSEEASS
+221 TEAVSTEEASS
-233 ENASDEAASSEV
+233 ENVSELSS
-245 ASDEAD
+245 
-251 STEEASTEKET
+251 EASTED
-262 ETSTEVATET
+262 STEV
-272 ETETESA
+272 
-279 SDTEVVTEVATEA
+279 
-292 ESESESNT
+292 
-300 ESDTESDTEVSNGS
+300 
-314 EESTEAETL
+314 ETL

-345 EDGSDAADFISDYQ
+345 EEGNDAADFISDYQ

-365 ATNSEISISEEGT
+365 ATNSEISISEDGT
-378 AVYNAAAWALS
+378 AVYNAAAWALA
-389 TDECTIYNSDDGS
+389 TDECTVYRSDDGS

-433 EEKYSEIQD
+433 SEKYAEIQD
-442 ASSKFKVDQDVI
+442 DSSKFKVDEEVI
-454 DTIRFTTPVYVAPT
+454 DTIRFTTPVYVAPS
-468 EEDTTE
+468 EE
-474 ETTENAS
+474 ETS
-481 EEASSEDASS
+481 ESETSGEETSESETGEKESTKEEKSSESDESEEAVSEASSE
-491 EEASSESESE
+491 
-501 SSSEE
+501 
-506 VTEESAEKNTES
+506 EESK
-518 ESESEK
+518 
-524 ESTSEAETK
+524 

>member
-1 MNRFM
+1 MNRIM
-6 KYAAAALAAATAV
+6 KYAAAALVAATAV

-26 QLEQK
+26 QLEK
-31 TPEDTVAVTF
+31 KAPEDTVAVSF

-67 SNICSNDMGDGSGMT
+67 SNICGNDMGDGSGMT

-99 VLNEYAEQN
+99 VLNEYAKKN

-113 DAQKAKV
+113 DDQKAKV
-120 DDAIEKLKE
+120 DEAIEKLQTE
-129 EGEDYLNA
+129 SEDYLDA

-196 EEGTTVT
+196 EEATTEVSSDEDSSEEASSIENTEAESESASKDVT
-203 ETESGSEEEAS
+203 TSTEEAS
-214 SEAGSSE
+214 SEKAS
-221 ETSEAGSEEASS
+221 TEAVSTEEASS
-233 ENASDEAASSEV
+233 ENVSKLSS
-245 ASDEAD
+245 
-251 STEEASTEKET
+251 EASTED
-262 ETSTEVATET
+262 STEV
-272 ETETESA
+272 
-279 SDTEVVTEVATEA
+279 
-292 ESESESNT
+292 
-300 ESDTESDTEVSNGS
+300 
-314 EESTEAETL
+314 ETL

-345 EDGSDAADFISDYQ
+345 EEGNDAADFISDYQ

-365 ATNSEISISEEGT
+365 ATNSEISISEDGT
-378 AVYNAAAWALS
+378 AVYNAAAWALA
-389 TDECTIYNSDDGS
+389 TDECTVYRSDDGS

-433 EEKYSEIQD
+433 SEKYAEIQD
-442 ASSKFKVDQDVI
+442 DSSKFKVDEDVI
-454 DTIRFTTPVYVAPT
+454 DTIRFTTPVYVAPS
-468 EEDTTE
+468 EE
-474 ETTENAS
+474 ETS
-481 EEASSEDASS
+481 ESETSGEETSESETGEKESTKEEKSSESDESEEAVSEASSE
-491 EEASSESESE
+491 
-501 SSSEE
+501 
-506 VTEESAEKNTES
+506 EESK
-518 ESESEK
+518 
-524 ESTSEAETK
+524 

>member
-1 MNRFM
+1 MNRIM

-26 QLEQK
+26 QLENK
-31 TPEDTVAVTF
+31 APEDTVAVSF
-41 GDTNIMLDEVTYMIR
+41 GDTNIMLDEITYMIR

-67 SNICSNDMGDGSGMT
+67 SNICGNDMGDGSGMT

-99 VLNEYAEQN
+99 VLNEYAKKN

-113 DAQKAKV
+113 DDQKAKV
-120 DDAIEKLKE
+120 DEAIEKLQTE
-129 EGEDYLNA
+129 SEDYLEA

-196 EEGTTVT
+196 DEATTEVSSDEDSSEEASSIENTEAESESASKDVTTST
-203 ETESGSEEEAS
+203 EEAS
-214 SEAGSSE
+214 SEKAS
-221 ETSEAGSEEASS
+221 TEAVSTEEASS
-233 ENASDEAASSEV
+233 ENVSELSS
-245 ASDEAD
+245 
-251 STEEASTEKET
+251 EASTE
-262 ETSTEVATET
+262 
-272 ETETESA
+272 
-279 SDTEVVTEVATEA
+279 D
-292 ESESESNT
+292 
-300 ESDTESDTEVSNGS
+300 
-314 EESTEAETL
+314 STEAETL

-345 EDGSDAADFISDYQ
+345 EEGNDAADFISDYQ

-365 ATNSEISISEEGT
+365 ATNSEISISEDGT
-378 AVYNAAAWALS
+378 AVYNAAAWALA
-389 TDECTIYNSDDGS
+389 TDECTVYRSDDGS

-433 EEKYSEIQD
+433 SEKYAEIQD
-442 ASSKFKVDQDVI
+442 DSSKFKVDEDVI
-454 DTIRFTTPVYVAPT
+454 DTIRFTTPVYVAPS
-468 EEDTTE
+468 EE
-474 ETTENAS
+474 ETSESETGGEKTSENETS
-481 EEASSEDASS
+481 EEESVKAENSSESDESEEAVSEASSE
-491 EEASSESESE
+491 
-501 SSSEE
+501 
-506 VTEESAEKNTES
+506 EESK
-518 ESESEK
+518 
-524 ESTSEAETK
+524 

>member
-1 MNRFM
+1 MNRIM

-26 QLEQK
+26 QLENK
-31 TPEDTVAVTF
+31 APEDTVAVSF

-99 VLNEYAEQN
+99 VLNEYAKKN

-113 DAQKAKV
+113 DDQKAKV
-120 DDAIEKLKE
+120 DEAIEKLQTE
-129 EGEDYLNA
+129 AEDYLDA

-196 EEGTTVT
+196 AEATTEASSDEGSSEESSSVENT
-203 ETESGSEEEAS
+203 ETESISKDDETSTEEAS
-214 SEAGSSE
+214 SEKAS
-221 ETSEAGSEEASS
+221 TEEASS
-233 ENASDEAASSEV
+233 EKTSELSS
-245 ASDEAD
+245 
-251 STEEASTEKET
+251 
-262 ETSTEVATET
+262 
-272 ETETESA
+272 
-279 SDTEVVTEVATEA
+279 
-292 ESESESNT
+292 
-300 ESDTESDTEVSNGS
+300 ESDTEASN
-314 EESTEAETL
+314 ESETL

-332 AMNDAADKILKEF
+332 AMSDAADKILKEF
-345 EDGSDAADFISDYQ
+345 EEGNDAADFISDYQ

-365 ATNSEISISEEGT
+365 ATNSEISISEDGT
-378 AVYNAAAWALS
+378 AVYNAAAWALA
-389 TDECTIYNSDDGS
+389 TDECTVYKSDDGS

-433 EEKYSEIQD
+433 SEKYAEIQD
-442 ASSKFKVDQDVI
+442 ESSKFKVDEDVI
-454 DTIRFTTPVYVAPT
+454 DTIRFTTPVYVAPSEEETSEGETGKEETSENETSEEESSKAEKSSESDET
-468 EEDTTE
+468 EE
-474 ETTENAS
+474 AVS
-481 EEASSEDASS
+481 EASSE
-491 EEASSESESE
+491 
-501 SSSEE
+501 
-506 VTEESAEKNTES
+506 EESK
-518 ESESEK
+518 
-524 ESTSEAETK
+524 

>member
-1 MNRFM
+1 MNRIM
-6 KYAAAALAAATAV
+6 KYAAAALVAATAV

-26 QLEQK
+26 QLEK
-31 TPEDTVAVTF
+31 KAPEDTVAVSF
-41 GDTNIMLDEVTYMIR
+41 GDTNIMLDEITYMIR

-67 SNICSNDMGDGSGMT
+67 SNICGNDMGDGSGMT

-99 VLNEYAEQN
+99 VLNEYAKKN

-113 DAQKAKV
+113 DDQKAKV
-120 DDAIEKLKE
+120 DEAIEKLQTE
-129 EGEDYLNA
+129 SEDYLEA

-196 EEGTTVT
+196 DEATTEVSSDEDSSEEASSIENTEAESESASKDVTTST
-203 ETESGSEEEAS
+203 EEAS
-214 SEAGSSE
+214 SEKAS
-221 ETSEAGSEEASS
+221 TEAVSTEEASS
-233 ENASDEAASSEV
+233 ENVSELSS
-245 ASDEAD
+245 
-251 STEEASTEKET
+251 EASTED
-262 ETSTEVATET
+262 STEV
-272 ETETESA
+272 
-279 SDTEVVTEVATEA
+279 
-292 ESESESNT
+292 
-300 ESDTESDTEVSNGS
+300 
-314 EESTEAETL
+314 ETL

-345 EDGSDAADFISDYQ
+345 EEGNDAADFISDYQ

-365 ATNSEISISEEGT
+365 ATNSEISISEDGT
-378 AVYNAAAWALS
+378 AVYNAAAWALA
-389 TDECTIYNSDDGS
+389 TDECTVYRSDDGS

-433 EEKYSEIQD
+433 SEKYAEIQD
-442 ASSKFKVDQDVI
+442 DSSKFKVDEDVI
-454 DTIRFTTPVYVAPT
+454 DTIRFTTPVYVAPS
-468 EEDTTE
+468 EE
-474 ETTENAS
+474 ETS
-481 EEASSEDASS
+481 ESETSGEETSESETGEKESTKEEKSSESDESEEAVSEASSE
-491 EEASSESESE
+491 
-501 SSSEE
+501 
-506 VTEESAEKNTES
+506 EESK
-518 ESESEK
+518 
-524 ESTSEAETK
+524 

>member
-1 MNRFM
+1 MNRIM

-26 QLEQK
+26 QLEK
-31 TPEDTVAVTF
+31 KAPEDTVAVSF

-67 SNICSNDMGDGSGMT
+67 SNICGNDMGDGSGMT

-99 VLNEYAEQN
+99 VLNEYAKKN

-113 DAQKAKV
+113 DDQKAKL
-120 DDAIEKLKE
+120 DEAIEKLQTE
-129 EGEDYLNA
+129 SEDYLEA

-196 EEGTTVT
+196 DEATTEVSSDEDSSEEASSIENTEAESESASKDVTTST
-203 ETESGSEEEAS
+203 EEAS
-214 SEAGSSE
+214 SEKAS
-221 ETSEAGSEEASS
+221 TEAVSTEEASS
-233 ENASDEAASSEV
+233 ENVSELSS
-245 ASDEAD
+245 
-251 STEEASTEKET
+251 EASTED
-262 ETSTEVATET
+262 STEV
-272 ETETESA
+272 
-279 SDTEVVTEVATEA
+279 
-292 ESESESNT
+292 
-300 ESDTESDTEVSNGS
+300 
-314 EESTEAETL
+314 ETL

-345 EDGSDAADFISDYQ
+345 EEGNDAADFISDYQ

-365 ATNSEISISEEGT
+365 ATNSEISISEDGT

-389 TDECTIYNSDDGS
+389 TDECTVYKSDDGS

-433 EEKYSEIQD
+433 SEKYAEIQEE
-442 ASSKFKVDQDVI
+442 SSKFKVDEDVI
-454 DTIRFTTPVYVAPT
+454 DTIRFTTPVYVAPS
-468 EEDTTE
+468 EE
-474 ETTENAS
+474 ETSESETNGEETSESETNGEETSESETGGEKTSENETS
-481 EEASSEDASS
+481 EEESVKAENSSESDESEEAVSEASSE
-491 EEASSESESE
+491 
-501 SSSEE
+501 
-506 VTEESAEKNTES
+506 EESK
-518 ESESEK
+518 
-524 ESTSEAETK
+524 

>member
-1 MNRFM
+1 MNRIM

-26 QLEQK
+26 QLEK
-31 TPEDTVAVTF
+31 KAPEDTVAVSF

-67 SNICSNDMGDGSGMT
+67 SNICGNDMGDGSGMT

-99 VLNEYAEQN
+99 VLNEYAKKN

-113 DAQKAKV
+113 DDQKAKL
-120 DDAIEKLKE
+120 DEAIEKLQTE
-129 EGEDYLNA
+129 SEDYLEA

-196 EEGTTVT
+196 DEATTEV
-203 ETESGSEEEAS
+203 S
-214 SEAGSSE
+214 SDEDS
-221 ETSEAGSEEASS
+221 SEEASS
-233 ENASDEAASSEV
+233 IEN
-245 ASDEAD
+245 
-251 STEEASTEKET
+251 
-262 ETSTEVATET
+262 
-272 ETETESA
+272 
-279 SDTEVVTEVATEA
+279 TEA
-292 ESESESNT
+292 ESESVSKDVTTSTEEASSEKAST
-300 ESDTESDTEVSNGS
+300 EEASSEKTSELSSESDTEASN
-314 EESTEAETL
+314 ESETL

-345 EDGSDAADFISDYQ
+345 EEGNDAADFISDYQ

-365 ATNSEISISEEGT
+365 ATNSEISISEDGT
-378 AVYNAAAWALS
+378 AVYNAAAWALA
-389 TDECTIYNSDDGS
+389 TDECTVYKSDDGS
-402 IYIIRCLDDND
+402 IYIIRCIDDND

-433 EEKYSEIQD
+433 SEKYAEIQD
-442 ASSKFKVDQDVI
+442 ESSKFKVDEDVI
-454 DTIRFTTPVYVAPT
+454 DTIRFTTPVYVAPSEEETSEGETGKEETSENETSEEESSKAEKSSESDET
-468 EEDTTE
+468 EE
-474 ETTENAS
+474 AVS
-481 EEASSEDASS
+481 EASSE
-491 EEASSESESE
+491 
-501 SSSEE
+501 
-506 VTEESAEKNTES
+506 EESK
-518 ESESEK
+518 
-524 ESTSEAETK
+524 

>member
-1 MNRFM
+1 MNRIM

-26 QLEQK
+26 QLEK
-31 TPEDTVAVTF
+31 KAPEDTVAVSF

-67 SNICSNDMGDGSGMT
+67 SNICGNDMGDGSGMT

-99 VLNEYAEQN
+99 VLNEYAKKN

-113 DAQKAKV
+113 DDQKAKV
-120 DDAIEKLKE
+120 DEAIEKLQTE
-129 EGEDYLNA
+129 SEDYLDA

-196 EEGTTVT
+196 NEATTEVSSDEDSSEEASSIENTEAESESASKDVTTST
-203 ETESGSEEEAS
+203 EEAS
-214 SEAGSSE
+214 SEKAS
-221 ETSEAGSEEASS
+221 TEAVSTEEASS
-233 ENASDEAASSEV
+233 ENVSKLSS
-245 ASDEAD
+245 
-251 STEEASTEKET
+251 EASTE
-262 ETSTEVATET
+262 
-272 ETETESA
+272 
-279 SDTEVVTEVATEA
+279 D
-292 ESESESNT
+292 
-300 ESDTESDTEVSNGS
+300 
-314 EESTEAETL
+314 STEAETL

-345 EDGSDAADFISDYQ
+345 EEGNDAADFISDYQ

-365 ATNSEISISEEGT
+365 ATNSEISISEDGT
-378 AVYNAAAWALS
+378 AVYNAAAWALA
-389 TDECTIYNSDDGS
+389 TDECTVYRSDDGS

-433 EEKYSEIQD
+433 SEKYAEIQD
-442 ASSKFKVDQDVI
+442 DSSKFKVDEDVI
-454 DTIRFTTPVYVAPT
+454 DTIRFTTPVYVAPS
-468 EEDTTE
+468 EE
-474 ETTENAS
+474 ETS
-481 EEASSEDASS
+481 ESETSGEETSESETGEKESTKEEKSSESDESEEAVSEASSE
-491 EEASSESESE
+491 
-501 SSSEE
+501 
-506 VTEESAEKNTES
+506 EESK
-518 ESESEK
+518 
-524 ESTSEAETK
+524 

>member
-1 MNRFM
+1 MNRIM

-26 QLEQK
+26 QLEK
-31 TPEDTVAVTF
+31 KAPEDTVAVSF

-56 SMEYTYESYFG
+56 SIEYTYESYFG
-67 SNICSNDMGDGSGMT
+67 SNICGNDMGDGSGMT

-99 VLNEYAEQN
+99 VLNEYAKKN

-113 DAQKAKV
+113 DDQKAKV
-120 DDAIEKLKE
+120 DEAIEKLQTE
-129 EGEDYLNA
+129 SEDYLEA

-159 MDLVADVDT
+159 MDLVADVHT

-196 EEGTTVT
+196 DEATTEVSSD
-203 ETESGSEEEAS
+203 EDSSEEAS
-214 SEAGSSE
+214 SIENTEAESE
-221 ETSEAGSEEASS
+221 SASKDVTTSTEEASS
-233 ENASDEAASSEV
+233 ENASTDAV
-245 ASDEAD
+245 
-251 STEEASTEKET
+251 STEEASSENVSELSSEASTED
-262 ETSTEVATET
+262 STEV
-272 ETETESA
+272 
-279 SDTEVVTEVATEA
+279 
-292 ESESESNT
+292 
-300 ESDTESDTEVSNGS
+300 
-314 EESTEAETL
+314 ETL

-345 EDGSDAADFISDYQ
+345 EEGNDAADFISDYQ

-365 ATNSEISISEEGT
+365 ATNSEISISEDGT
-378 AVYNAAAWALS
+378 AVYNAAAWALA
-389 TDECTIYNSDDGS
+389 TDECTVYRSDDGS

-433 EEKYSEIQD
+433 SEKYAEIQD
-442 ASSKFKVDQDVI
+442 DSSKFKVDEDVI
-454 DTIRFTTPVYVAPT
+454 DTIRFTTPVYVAPS
-468 EEDTTE
+468 EE
-474 ETTENAS
+474 ET
-481 EEASSEDASS
+481 
-491 EEASSESESE
+491 SESETSG
-501 SSSEE
+501 EE
-506 VTEESAEKNTES
+506 TS
-518 ESESEK
+518 ESETGEK
-524 ESTSEAETK
+524 ESTKEEKSSESDESKEVVSEVSSEEESK

>member
-1 MNRFM
+1 MNRIM
-6 KYAAAALAAATAV
+6 KYAAAALVAATAV

-26 QLEQK
+26 QLEK
-31 TPEDTVAVTF
+31 KAPEDTVAVSF

-67 SNICSNDMGDGSGMT
+67 SNICGNDMGDGSGMT

-99 VLNEYAEQN
+99 VLNEYAKKN

-113 DAQKAKV
+113 DDQKAKV
-120 DDAIEKLKE
+120 DEAIEKLQTE
-129 EGEDYLNA
+129 SEDYLDA

-196 EEGTTVT
+196 DEATTEVSSDEDSSEEASSIENTEAESESASKDVTTST
-203 ETESGSEEEAS
+203 EEAS
-214 SEAGSSE
+214 SEKAS
-221 ETSEAGSEEASS
+221 TEAVSTEEASS
-233 ENASDEAASSEV
+233 ENVSELSS
-245 ASDEAD
+245 
-251 STEEASTEKET
+251 EASTED
-262 ETSTEVATET
+262 STEV
-272 ETETESA
+272 
-279 SDTEVVTEVATEA
+279 
-292 ESESESNT
+292 
-300 ESDTESDTEVSNGS
+300 
-314 EESTEAETL
+314 ETL

-345 EDGSDAADFISDYQ
+345 EEGNDAADFISDYQ

-365 ATNSEISISEEGT
+365 ATNSEISISEDGT

-389 TDECTIYNSDDGS
+389 TDECTVYKSDDGS

-433 EEKYSEIQD
+433 SEKYAEIQEE
-442 ASSKFKVDQDVI
+442 SSKFKVDEDVI
-454 DTIRFTTPVYVAPT
+454 DTIRFTTPVYVAPS
-468 EEDTTE
+468 EE
-474 ETTENAS
+474 ETSESETGEEESTKEEKSSESDES
-481 EEASSEDASS
+481 EEGVSEASS
-491 EEASSESESE
+491 EEAS
-501 SSSEE
+501 
-506 VTEESAEKNTES
+506 K
-518 ESESEK
+518 
-524 ESTSEAETK
+524 

>member
-1 MNRFM
+1 MNRIM

-26 QLEQK
+26 QLEK
-31 TPEDTVAVTF
+31 KAPEDTVAVSF

-67 SNICSNDMGDGSGMT
+67 SNICGNDMGDGSGMT

-99 VLNEYAEQN
+99 VLNEYAKKN

-113 DAQKAKV
+113 DDQKAKV
-120 DDAIEKLKE
+120 DEAIEKLQTE
-129 EGEDYLNA
+129 SEDYLDA

-196 EEGTTVT
+196 NEATTEVSSDEDSSEEASSIENTEVESESVSKDVTTST
-203 ETESGSEEEAS
+203 EEAS
-214 SEAGSSE
+214 SEKAS
-221 ETSEAGSEEASS
+221 TEAVSTGEASS
-233 ENASDEAASSEV
+233 ENVSKLSS
-245 ASDEAD
+245 
-251 STEEASTEKET
+251 EASTED
-262 ETSTEVATET
+262 STEV
-272 ETETESA
+272 
-279 SDTEVVTEVATEA
+279 
-292 ESESESNT
+292 
-300 ESDTESDTEVSNGS
+300 
-314 EESTEAETL
+314 ETL

-345 EDGSDAADFISDYQ
+345 EEGNDAADFISDYQ

-365 ATNSEISISEEGT
+365 ATNSEISISEDGT
-378 AVYNAAAWALS
+378 AVYNASAWALA
-389 TDECTIYNSDDGS
+389 TDECTVYRSDDGS

-433 EEKYSEIQD
+433 SEKYAEIQD
-442 ASSKFKVDQDVI
+442 DSSKFKVDEDVI
-454 DTIRFTTPVYVAPT
+454 DTIRFTTPVYVAPS
-468 EEDTTE
+468 EE
-474 ETTENAS
+474 ETS
-481 EEASSEDASS
+481 ESETSGEETSESETGEEESTKEEKSGESDESEEAVSEASSE
-491 EEASSESESE
+491 
-501 SSSEE
+501 
-506 VTEESAEKNTES
+506 EESK
-518 ESESEK
+518 
-524 ESTSEAETK
+524 

>member
-1 MNRFM
+1 MNRIM

-26 QLEQK
+26 QLEK
-31 TPEDTVAVTF
+31 KAPEDTVAVSF

-67 SNICSNDMGDGSGMT
+67 SNICGNDMGDGSGMT

-99 VLNEYAEQN
+99 VLNEYAKKN

-113 DAQKAKV
+113 DDQKAKL
-120 DDAIEKLKE
+120 DEAIEKLQTE
-129 EGEDYLNA
+129 SEDYLEA

-196 EEGTTVT
+196 DEATTEV
-203 ETESGSEEEAS
+203 S
-214 SEAGSSE
+214 SDEDS
-221 ETSEAGSEEASS
+221 SEEASS
-233 ENASDEAASSEV
+233 IEN
-245 ASDEAD
+245 
-251 STEEASTEKET
+251 
-262 ETSTEVATET
+262 
-272 ETETESA
+272 
-279 SDTEVVTEVATEA
+279 TEA
-292 ESESESNT
+292 ESESVSKDVTTST
-300 ESDTESDTEVSNGS
+300 EEASS
-314 EESTEAETL
+314 EKASTEAVSTGEASSENVSKLSSEASTEDSTEVETL

-345 EDGSDAADFISDYQ
+345 EEGNDAADFISDYQ

-365 ATNSEISISEEGT
+365 ATNSEISISEDGT
-378 AVYNAAAWALS
+378 AVYNAAAWALA
-389 TDECTIYNSDDGS
+389 TDECTVYRSDDGS

-433 EEKYSEIQD
+433 SEKYAEIQD
-442 ASSKFKVDQDVI
+442 DSSKFKVDEDVI
-454 DTIRFTTPVYVAPT
+454 DTIRFTTPVYVAPS
-468 EEDTTE
+468 EE
-474 ETTENAS
+474 ETS
-481 EEASSEDASS
+481 ESETGEEESTKEEKSSESDESEEAVSEASSE
-491 EEASSESESE
+491 
-501 SSSEE
+501 
-506 VTEESAEKNTES
+506 EESK
-518 ESESEK
+518 
-524 ESTSEAETK
+524 

>member
-1 MNRFM
+1 MNRIM

-26 QLEQK
+26 QLEK
-31 TPEDTVAVTF
+31 KAPEDTVAVSF

-67 SNICSNDMGDGSGMT
+67 SNICGNDMGDGSGMT

-99 VLNEYAEQN
+99 VLNEYAKKN

-113 DAQKAKV
+113 DDQKAKV
-120 DDAIEKLKE
+120 DEAIEKLQTE
-129 EGEDYLNA
+129 SEDYLEA

-196 EEGTTVT
+196 DEATTEVSSD
-203 ETESGSEEEAS
+203 EDSSEEAS
-214 SEAGSSE
+214 SIEDTEAESE
-221 ETSEAGSEEASS
+221 SASKDVTTSTEEASS
-233 ENASDEAASSEV
+233 ENASTDAV
-245 ASDEAD
+245 
-251 STEEASTEKET
+251 STEEASSENVSELSSEASTED
-262 ETSTEVATET
+262 STEV
-272 ETETESA
+272 
-279 SDTEVVTEVATEA
+279 
-292 ESESESNT
+292 
-300 ESDTESDTEVSNGS
+300 
-314 EESTEAETL
+314 ETL

-345 EDGSDAADFISDYQ
+345 EEGNDAADFISDYQ

-365 ATNSEISISEEGT
+365 ATNSEISISEDGT
-378 AVYNAAAWALS
+378 AVYNAAAWALA
-389 TDECTIYNSDDGS
+389 TDECTVYRSDDGS

-433 EEKYSEIQD
+433 SEKYAEIQD
-442 ASSKFKVDQDVI
+442 GSSKFKVDEDVI
-454 DTIRFTTPVYVAPT
+454 DTIRFTTPVYVAPS
-468 EEDTTE
+468 EE
-474 ETTENAS
+474 ETS
-481 EEASSEDASS
+481 ESETSGEETSESETGEEESTKEEKSSESDESEEAVSEASSE
-491 EEASSESESE
+491 
-501 SSSEE
+501 
-506 VTEESAEKNTES
+506 EESK
-518 ESESEK
+518 
-524 ESTSEAETK
+524 

>member
-1 MNRFM
+1 MNRIM

-26 QLEQK
+26 QLEK
-31 TPEDTVAVTF
+31 KAPEDTVAVSF

-67 SNICSNDMGDGSGMT
+67 SNICGNDMGDGSGMT

-99 VLNEYAEQN
+99 VLNEYAKKN

-113 DAQKAKV
+113 DDQKAKV
-120 DDAIEKLKE
+120 DEAIEKLQTE
-129 EGEDYLNA
+129 SEDYLDA

-196 EEGTTVT
+196 AEATTEVSSDEDSSEESSSIENTEAESESASKDVTTST
-203 ETESGSEEEAS
+203 EEAS
-214 SEAGSSE
+214 SEKAS
-221 ETSEAGSEEASS
+221 TEEASS
-233 ENASDEAASSEV
+233 ENVSELSS
-245 ASDEAD
+245 
-251 STEEASTEKET
+251 EASTED
-262 ETSTEVATET
+262 STE
-272 ETETESA
+272 S
-279 SDTEVVTEVATEA
+279 
-292 ESESESNT
+292 
-300 ESDTESDTEVSNGS
+300 
-314 EESTEAETL
+314 ETL

-345 EDGSDAADFISDYQ
+345 EEGNDAADFISDYQ

-365 ATNSEISISEEGT
+365 ATNSEISISEDGT
-378 AVYNAAAWALS
+378 AVYNAAAWELA
-389 TDECTIYNSDDGS
+389 TDECTVYRSDDGS

-433 EEKYSEIQD
+433 SEKYAEIQD
-442 ASSKFKVDQDVI
+442 DSSKFKVDEDVI
-454 DTIRFTTPVYVAPT
+454 DTIRFTTPVYVAPS
-468 EEDTTE
+468 EE
-474 ETTENAS
+474 ETSESETGEEESTKEEKSSESDES
-481 EEASSEDASS
+481 EEAVSEASS
-491 EEASSESESE
+491 EEAS
-501 SSSEE
+501 
-506 VTEESAEKNTES
+506 K
-518 ESESEK
+518 
-524 ESTSEAETK
+524 

>member
-1 MNRFM
+1 MNRIM

-26 QLEQK
+26 QLEK
-31 TPEDTVAVTF
+31 KAPEDTVAVSF

-67 SNICSNDMGDGSGMT
+67 SNICGNDMGDGSGMT

-99 VLNEYAEQN
+99 VLNEYAKKN

-113 DAQKAKV
+113 DDQKAKV
-120 DDAIEKLKE
+120 DEAIEKLQTE
-129 EGEDYLNA
+129 SEDYLDA

-196 EEGTTVT
+196 NEATTEVSSDEDSSEEASSIENTEVESESVSKDVTTST
-203 ETESGSEEEAS
+203 EEAS
-214 SEAGSSE
+214 SEKAS
-221 ETSEAGSEEASS
+221 TEEASS
-233 ENASDEAASSEV
+233 ENVSELSS
-245 ASDEAD
+245 
-251 STEEASTEKET
+251 EASTE
-262 ETSTEVATET
+262 
-272 ETETESA
+272 
-279 SDTEVVTEVATEA
+279 D
-292 ESESESNT
+292 
-300 ESDTESDTEVSNGS
+300 
-314 EESTEAETL
+314 STEAETL

-332 AMNDAADKILKEF
+332 AMNDAVDKILKEF
-345 EDGSDAADFISDYQ
+345 EEGNDAADFISDYQ

-365 ATNSEISISEEGT
+365 ATNSEISISEDGT
-378 AVYNAAAWALS
+378 AVYNAAAWALA
-389 TDECTIYNSDDGS
+389 TDECTVYKSDDGS

-433 EEKYSEIQD
+433 SEKYAEIQD
-442 ASSKFKVDQDVI
+442 DSSKFKVDEDVI
-454 DTIRFTTPVYVAPT
+454 DTIRFTTPVYVAPS
-468 EEDTTE
+468 EE
-474 ETTENAS
+474 ETS
-481 EEASSEDASS
+481 ESETSGEETSESETGEEESTKEEKSSESDESEEAVSEASSE
-491 EEASSESESE
+491 
-501 SSSEE
+501 
-506 VTEESAEKNTES
+506 EESK
-518 ESESEK
+518 
-524 ESTSEAETK
+524 

>member
-1 MNRFM
+1 MNRIM

-26 QLEQK
+26 QLEK
-31 TPEDTVAVTF
+31 KAPENTVAVSF
-41 GDTNIMLDEVTYMIR
+41 GDTNIMLDEITYMIR

-67 SNICSNDMGDGSGMT
+67 SNICGNDMGDGSGMT

-99 VLNEYAEQN
+99 VLNEYAKKN

-113 DAQKAKV
+113 DDQKAKV
-120 DDAIEKLKE
+120 DEAIEKLQTE
-129 EGEDYLNA
+129 SEDYLEA

-196 EEGTTVT
+196 DEATTEV
-203 ETESGSEEEAS
+203 S
-214 SEAGSSE
+214 SDEDS
-221 ETSEAGSEEASS
+221 SEEASS
-233 ENASDEAASSEV
+233 IEN
-245 ASDEAD
+245 
-251 STEEASTEKET
+251 
-262 ETSTEVATET
+262 
-272 ETETESA
+272 
-279 SDTEVVTEVATEA
+279 TEA
-292 ESESESNT
+292 ESESVSKDVTTST
-300 ESDTESDTEVSNGS
+300 EEASS
-314 EESTEAETL
+314 EKASTEAVSTGEASSENVSKLSSEASTEDSTEVETL

-345 EDGSDAADFISDYQ
+345 EEGNDAADFISDYQ

-365 ATNSEISISEEGT
+365 ATNSEISISEDGT
-378 AVYNAAAWALS
+378 AVYNAAAWALA
-389 TDECTIYNSDDGS
+389 TDECTVYRSDDGS

-433 EEKYSEIQD
+433 SEKYAEIQEE
-442 ASSKFKVDQDVI
+442 SSKFKVDEDVI
-454 DTIRFTTPVYVAPT
+454 DTIRFTTPVYVAPS
-468 EEDTTE
+468 EE
-474 ETTENAS
+474 ETSESETNGEETSESETGGEKTSENETS
-481 EEASSEDASS
+481 EEESVKAENSSESDESEEAVSEASSE
-491 EEASSESESE
+491 
-501 SSSEE
+501 
-506 VTEESAEKNTES
+506 EESK
-518 ESESEK
+518 
-524 ESTSEAETK
+524 

>member
-1 MNRFM
+1 MNRIM

-26 QLEQK
+26 QLEK
-31 TPEDTVAVTF
+31 KAPEDTVAVSF
-41 GDTNIMLDEVTYMIR
+41 GDTNIMLDEVTYRIR

-67 SNICSNDMGDGSGMT
+67 SNICGNDMGDGSGMT

-99 VLNEYAEQN
+99 VLNEYAKKN

-113 DAQKAKV
+113 DDQKAKV
-120 DDAIEKLKE
+120 DEAIEKLQTE
-129 EGEDYLNA
+129 SEDYLEA

-196 EEGTTVT
+196 DEATTEVSSD
-203 ETESGSEEEAS
+203 EDSSEEAS
-214 SEAGSSE
+214 SIENTEAESE
-221 ETSEAGSEEASS
+221 SASKDVTTSTEEASS
-233 ENASDEAASSEV
+233 ENASTDAAST
-245 ASDEAD
+245 EAV
-251 STEEASTEKET
+251 STEEASSENVSELSSEASTED
-262 ETSTEVATET
+262 STEV
-272 ETETESA
+272 
-279 SDTEVVTEVATEA
+279 
-292 ESESESNT
+292 
-300 ESDTESDTEVSNGS
+300 
-314 EESTEAETL
+314 ETL

-345 EDGSDAADFISDYQ
+345 EEGNDAADFISDYQ

-365 ATNSEISISEEGT
+365 ATNSEISISEDGT
-378 AVYNAAAWALS
+378 AVYNAAAWALA
-389 TDECTIYNSDDGS
+389 TDECTVYKSDDGS

-433 EEKYSEIQD
+433 SEKYAEIQD
-442 ASSKFKVDQDVI
+442 DSSKFKVDEDVI
-454 DTIRFTTPVYVAPT
+454 DTIRFTTPVYVAPS
-468 EEDTTE
+468 EE
-474 ETTENAS
+474 ETS
-481 EEASSEDASS
+481 ESETSGEETSESETGEEESTKEEKSSESDESEEAVSEASSE
-491 EEASSESESE
+491 
-501 SSSEE
+501 
-506 VTEESAEKNTES
+506 EESK
-518 ESESEK
+518 
-524 ESTSEAETK
+524 

>member
-1 MNRFM
+1 MNRIM

-26 QLEQK
+26 QLEK
-31 TPEDTVAVTF
+31 KAPEDTVAVSF

-67 SNICSNDMGDGSGMT
+67 SNICGNDMGDGSGMT

-99 VLNEYAEQN
+99 VLNEYAKKN

-113 DAQKAKV
+113 DDQKAKV
-120 DDAIEKLKE
+120 DEAIEKLQTE
-129 EGEDYLNA
+129 SEDYLEA

-196 EEGTTVT
+196 DEATTEVSSDEDSSEEASSIENTEAESESASKDVT
-203 ETESGSEEEAS
+203 ISTEEAS
-214 SEAGSSE
+214 SEKAS
-221 ETSEAGSEEASS
+221 TEEASS
-233 ENASDEAASSEV
+233 ENVSEISS
-245 ASDEAD
+245 
-251 STEEASTEKET
+251 EASTED
-262 ETSTEVATET
+262 STEV
-272 ETETESA
+272 
-279 SDTEVVTEVATEA
+279 
-292 ESESESNT
+292 
-300 ESDTESDTEVSNGS
+300 
-314 EESTEAETL
+314 ETL

-345 EDGSDAADFISDYQ
+345 EEGNDAADFISDYQ

-365 ATNSEISISEEGT
+365 ATNSEISISEDGT
-378 AVYNAAAWALS
+378 AVYNAAAWALA
-389 TDECTIYNSDDGS
+389 TDECTVYRSDDGS

-433 EEKYSEIQD
+433 SEKYAEIQD
-442 ASSKFKVDQDVI
+442 DSSKFKVDEDVI
-454 DTIRFTTPVYVAPT
+454 DTIRFTTPVYVAPS
-468 EEDTTE
+468 EE
-474 ETTENAS
+474 ETSESETSGEETSESETGEEESTKEEKSSESDES
-481 EEASSEDASS
+481 EEAVSEASS
-491 EEASSESESE
+491 EEAS
-501 SSSEE
+501 
-506 VTEESAEKNTES
+506 K
-518 ESESEK
+518 
-524 ESTSEAETK
+524 

>member
-1 MNRFM
+1 MNRIM
-6 KYAAAALAAATAV
+6 KYAAAALVAATAV

-26 QLEQK
+26 QLEK
-31 TPEDTVAVTF
+31 KAPEDTVAVSF

-67 SNICSNDMGDGSGMT
+67 SNICGNDMGDGSGMT

-99 VLNEYAEQN
+99 VLNEYAKKN

-113 DAQKAKV
+113 DDQKAKV
-120 DDAIEKLKE
+120 DEAIEKLQTE
-129 EGEDYLNA
+129 SEDYLDA

-196 EEGTTVT
+196 DEATTEVSSDEDSSEEASSIENTEAESESASKDVTTST
-203 ETESGSEEEAS
+203 EEAS
-214 SEAGSSE
+214 SEKAS
-221 ETSEAGSEEASS
+221 TEAVSTEEASS
-233 ENASDEAASSEV
+233 ENVSELSS
-245 ASDEAD
+245 
-251 STEEASTEKET
+251 EASTED
-262 ETSTEVATET
+262 STEV
-272 ETETESA
+272 
-279 SDTEVVTEVATEA
+279 
-292 ESESESNT
+292 
-300 ESDTESDTEVSNGS
+300 
-314 EESTEAETL
+314 ETL

-345 EDGSDAADFISDYQ
+345 EEGNDAADFISDYQ

-365 ATNSEISISEEGT
+365 ATNSEISISEDGT

-389 TDECTIYNSDDGS
+389 TDKCTVYKSDDGS

-433 EEKYSEIQD
+433 SEKYAEIQEE
-442 ASSKFKVDQDVI
+442 SSKFKVDEDVI
-454 DTIRFTTPVYVAPT
+454 DTIRFTTPVYVAPS
-468 EEDTTE
+468 EE
-474 ETTENAS
+474 ETSESETNGEETSESETGGEKTSENETS
-481 EEASSEDASS
+481 EEESVKAENSSESDESEEAVSEASSE
-491 EEASSESESE
+491 
-501 SSSEE
+501 
-506 VTEESAEKNTES
+506 EESK
-518 ESESEK
+518 
-524 ESTSEAETK
+524 